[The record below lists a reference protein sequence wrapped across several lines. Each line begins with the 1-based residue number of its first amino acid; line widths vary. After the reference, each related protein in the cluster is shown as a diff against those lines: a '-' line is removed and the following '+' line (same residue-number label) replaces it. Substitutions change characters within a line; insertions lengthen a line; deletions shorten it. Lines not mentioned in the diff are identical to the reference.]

1 MIISLAGL
9 IMIPPASAH
18 THLKGRTL
26 PIPDNPLTP
35 PNQAPVTSLSRSQ
48 IASGLEL
55 PKNLIVPTCSAGG
68 GGGSSTTGGIS
79 SGGSGCLPIV
89 ALMDPIL

>member
-9 IMIPPASAH
+9 IMIPLASAH

-35 PNQAPVTSLSRSQ
+35 PNQAPVTSLSLFSDCVR
-48 IASGLEL
+48 A
-55 PKNLIVPTCSAGG
+55 
-68 GGGSSTTGGIS
+68 
-79 SGGSGCLPIV
+79 
-89 ALMDPIL
+89 